1 MKQLSESLDAYYLG
15 DYVTALSEVDKA
27 LEIYPELAISYAR
40 KGSIYY
46 KMEDI
51 KELSKDEKIKLY
63 RQQYYQK
70 NREKIYKV
78 SLERYYKHK
87 DVINKRRFEK
97 HICDVCGYTYTND
110 KSNAHKKQ
118 KRHIKALDQL

>member
-1 MKQLSESLDAYYLG
+1 
-15 DYVTALSEVDKA
+15 
-27 LEIYPELAISYAR
+27 
-40 KGSIYY
+40 
-46 KMEDI
+46 MEDI
-51 KELSKDEKIKLY
+51 KELSKDEKMKLY
-63 RQQYYQK
+63 RQKYYQK

-97 HICDVCGYTYTND
+97 HICDVCGYTYTKD
-110 KSNAHKKQ
+110 KANAHKKQ